1 MFQMPEGTMNIGVV
15 VLLGLGTVFIGLICI
30 IIMCVL
36 MGKIVGLLEKGNAAP
51 AAESVSAGMPAPVAA
66 PAAAP
71 MAAEIPKRP
80 ELVAAI
86 ACALEEE
93 LGTDVSAIRICSL
106 RKL

>member
-15 VLLGLGTVFIGLICI
+15 VLLGLGTVFVGLICI

-36 MGKIVGLLEKGNAAP
+36 MGKIVRLMEKGGAADAVESAP
-51 AAESVSAGMPAPVAA
+51 AVVPSPVAPAAA
-66 PAAAP
+66 PAAA
-71 MAAEIPKRP
+71 AIPNRP

-86 ACALEEE
+86 ACALAEE

-106 RKL
+106 RKV